1 MKAVLCH
8 CLSSADVKCLAQKE
22 DGESSKHVLGF
33 HLYSGAQGLLLS
45 CEAERKEHSRIW
57 VLLRVEG

>member
-45 CEAERKEHSRIW
+45 SLVNVNMLE
-57 VLLRVEG
+57 